1 MYRENIYFL
10 TKIKTLLVLDQS
22 TTHKTSKVND
32 KIKECETAL
41 SFPSDLTWRLQSLD
55 ISINKVFKESL
66 RNKHVGYWIC
76 KNNIKGLKSVIVDW
90 IDELWHSHSVITS
103 EIIFNTFKYSRI
115 SHSLDGNEDDQFR
128 EYKDIEKGNEIFQ
141 I

>member
-1 MYRENIYFL
+1 M
-10 TKIKTLLVLDQS
+10 K
-22 TTHKTSKVND
+22 D

-41 SFPSDLTWRLQSLD
+41 SVIPSSLTWRLQPID
-55 ISINKVFKESL
+55 TNISKMFKKQVCRHLNWQKQYNRIKECNH
-66 RNKHVGYWIC
+66 RTYWC
-76 KNNIKGLKSVIVDW
+76 VMGFRFYYN
-90 IDELWHSHSVITS
+90 LWNG
-103 EIIFNTFKYSRI
+103 FDTFKYSRI